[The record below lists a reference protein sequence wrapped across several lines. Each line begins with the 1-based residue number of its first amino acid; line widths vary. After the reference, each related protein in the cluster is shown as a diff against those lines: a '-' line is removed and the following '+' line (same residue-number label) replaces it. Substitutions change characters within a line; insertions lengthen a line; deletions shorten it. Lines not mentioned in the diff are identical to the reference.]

1 MSSVIRNFIVTFCV
15 SLLIFGLLSYAI
27 VSSVDNVFS
36 SAEDETTAQDTSPS
50 GETEE
55 TPGSETGVETDAE
68 GNIIEPETDAE
79 GNIIEPET
87 TEGREITLLL
97 VGTDYQPN
105 ILNDYDFA
113 EINKGRTGFPLK
125 AREVSADSVML
136 IKIDETA
143 KEFVFSVLPADM
155 KVQADGG
162 DVRLGSLYSL
172 KGIHYMR
179 NKVTAM
185 TGLTIDFYAV
195 VSIPGFTAVIDELG
209 GINMTVPVDMN
220 YADESQQ
227 LTIRLNKGAQTLS
240 GTDAVNMLRY
250 KLYSNGDTS
259 RRAMAVTFARAL
271 LRKMT
276 VPAFMTQSAELY
288 SSLSKYIETDFT
300 LNDLSLY
307 LDLIFLYP
315 EFTSTEINYP
325 GTAGSFDGNTY
336 FEPDLS
342 SAISLYRKYR

>member
-1 MSSVIRNFIVTFCV
+1 
-15 SLLIFGLLSYAI
+15 
-27 VSSVDNVFS
+27 
-36 SAEDETTAQDTSPS
+36 
-50 GETEE
+50 
-55 TPGSETGVETDAE
+55 
-68 GNIIEPETDAE
+68 
-79 GNIIEPET
+79 
-87 TEGREITLLL
+87 
-97 VGTDYQPN
+97 
-105 ILNDYDFA
+105 
-113 EINKGRTGFPLK
+113 LK

-185 TGLTIDFYAV
+185 TGLTIDFFAV
-195 VSIPGFTAVIDELG
+195 VSIPGFTAIIDELG

-220 YADESQQ
+220 YVDESQQ

-288 SSLSKYIETDFT
+288 SALSKYIETDFT
-300 LNDLSLY
+300 LNDLILY
-307 LDLIFLYP
+307 LHLILLYP

-325 GTAGSFDGNTY
+325 GTAGSFDSNTY